1 MTLNLNKAENK
12 INRSF
17 LDHFHD
23 DFSTKNQYLCRKI
36 CCYQQVWE
44 QKKMQMHFERNILF
58 YAFEEKF
65 RREENNLPAL
75 IYSGKFLEFVS
86 EP

>member
-1 MTLNLNKAENK
+1 MQENLLLSA
-12 INRSF
+12 S
-17 LDHFHD
+17 LGA
-23 DFSTKNQYLCRKI
+23 
-36 CCYQQVWE
+36 
-44 QKKMQMHFERNILF
+44 KKMQMHFERNILF

-65 RREENNLPAL
+65 RREENNLPAI

>member
-1 MTLNLNKAENK
+1 MMIFQQK
-12 INRSF
+12 ISIYTGKCAVI
-17 LDHFHD
+17 
-23 DFSTKNQYLCRKI
+23 SKSGS
-36 CCYQQVWE
+36 
-44 QKKMQMHFERNILF
+44 KKMQITFERNLLF

>member
-1 MTLNLNKAENK
+1 MQENLLLSA
-12 INRSF
+12 S
-17 LDHFHD
+17 LGA
-23 DFSTKNQYLCRKI
+23 
-36 CCYQQVWE
+36 
-44 QKKMQMHFERNILF
+44 KKMQMHFERNILC

-75 IYSGKFLEFVS
+75 IYSGKFLEFVC